1 MIRVRKLKLSNHPVL
16 GNLELDFTDSSNK
29 AVDTVIIA
37 GNNGIGKSSLM
48 ELLYKVMS
56 HEYRDMPCYIDM
68 IEVEIDEVIRTFR
81 FFHKTLNGT
90 NYLYVKDD
98 AGLETMVQSDKFAEI
113 FPTSAIFS
121 DVDINFQS
129 KQITYVTSGNIDES
143 VESRRSSSDLPTEI
157 NQLIIDIQAL
167 DDADVARA
175 TRGNPEIG
183 LSWLQVPQRM
193 PRFTKAFDLMFDDLK
208 YDRVDN
214 RDGHKEILFKKN
226 GHDVRVDQLSSGE
239 KQIVY
244 RGCFMLKDSHALRG
258 SFVFIDEPE
267 ISLHPSW
274 QEKILH
280 FYKSLFQDEFGNQT
294 SQIFCVTHS
303 PFIIHDENRYDDK
316 VIVLAKNE
324 FGEVVAQTKPEFYG
338 PGTVQAV
345 KDAFSVSWFV
355 SETPTV
361 YLEGPTDEQYFNKA
375 LSFAHTTNLLRFKW
389 IGKKS
394 PDGSCAFTGA
404 PSLNKAAAYLD
415 ANPPSV
421 FTAFLYDCDQQIA
434 ECLSNN
440 VFRTKMKAYESR
452 KNFKKGIEN
461 ALVLDDDFNTSAFY
475 LEKQTFGD
483 YGDKKVISEFQKQA
497 FCDHICSLPEDE
509 LRSILTHLIEAIERI
524 DEMITVA
531 KSGNNLADI

>member
-48 ELLYKVMS
+48 ELLYKIMS
-56 HEYRDMPCYIDM
+56 HEYRDTPCYIDM
-68 IEVEIDEVIRTFR
+68 IEVEIDEEIRTFR
-81 FFHKTLNGT
+81 FSLKTINGN
-90 NYLYVKDD
+90 NYLYAKDD
-98 AGLETMVQSDKFAEI
+98 SGLETMVLSENFAEI

-183 LSWLQVPQRM
+183 LSKLQVPQRM

-214 RDGHKEILFKKN
+214 RDGHKDILFKKN

-280 FYKSLFQDEFGNQT
+280 FYKSLFQDEEGYQT

-303 PFIIHDENRYDDK
+303 PFIIHDENRYNDK

-324 FGEVVAQTKPEFYG
+324 SGEVVAQTNPEFYG

-345 KDAFSVSWFV
+345 KDAFSVSWFANEV
-355 SETPTV
+355 PTV

-375 LSFAHTTNLLRFKW
+375 LSFAHTTNHLRFKW
-389 IGKKS
+389 IGKKN

-421 FTAFLYDCDQQIA
+421 FTAFLFDCDQKIN

-440 VFRTKMKAYESR
+440 VFRTKMKTYESR

-461 ALVLDDDFNTSAFY
+461 ALVLDDDFDTSAFY
-475 LEKQTFGD
+475 LEKQTIGD
-483 YGDKKVISEFQKQA
+483 YGDKKLISEFLKQA
-497 FCDHICSLPEDE
+497 FCNHICSLPEEE
-509 LRSILTHLIEAIERI
+509 LRQILTHLIETIERI
-524 DEMITVA
+524 DEMATMA
-531 KSGNNLADI
+531 KERK

>member
-1 MIRVRKLKLSNHPVL
+1 MIRVRKIKLSNHPVL

-37 GNNGIGKSSLM
+37 GNNGIGKSSLV
-48 ELLYKVMS
+48 ELLYQIVTRKY
-56 HEYRDMPCYIDM
+56 HGMPCYVDS
-68 IEVEIDEVIRTFR
+68 IEVEVNTEI
-81 FFHKTLNGT
+81 KTYKFYVENI
-90 NYLYVKDD
+90 NEQDFLYVKD
-98 AGLETMVQSDKFAEI
+98 GLGFEAWIGSDKFAEA

-129 KQITYVTSGNIDES
+129 RQITNVTSRNIDES
-143 VESRRSSSDLPTEI
+143 DVSRRSSSDLPTEI

-175 TRGNPEIG
+175 VRSDPDA
-183 LSWLQVPQRM
+183 SFSSLQIPQRIT
-193 PRFTKAFDLMFDDLK
+193 RFTNAFDLIFDDLR
-208 YDRVDN
+208 YDRVEN

-244 RGCFMLKDSHALRG
+244 RGCFMMKDSNALRG

-280 FYKSLFQDEFGNQT
+280 FYKSLFQDEDGNQT

-303 PFIIHDENRYDDK
+303 PFIIHDEKRYNDK
-316 VIVLAKNE
+316 VIVLARN
-324 FGEVVAQTKPEFYG
+324 GSGDVVAQANPEFYG

-345 KDAFSVSWFV
+345 KDAFSVSWFAN
-355 SETPTV
+355 EAPTV

-375 LSFAHTTNLLRFKW
+375 LSFAHINNHLRFKW

-394 PDGSCAFTGA
+394 SDGSCEFTGA

-421 FTAFLYDCDQQIA
+421 FTAFLFDCDQKIN

-440 VFRTKMKAYESR
+440 VLRTKMKTYDSR
-452 KNFKKGIEN
+452 KHFKKGIEN
-461 ALVLDDDFNTSAFY
+461 ALVLDDDFDTSVFY
-475 LEKQTFGD
+475 QEKQTFGD

-497 FCDHICSLPEDE
+497 FCDHICSLPEGE
-509 LRSILTHLIEAIERI
+509 LKPILTHLIDAIERI
-524 DEMITVA
+524 DKQITIA
-531 KSGNNLADI
+531 KEQK

>member
-48 ELLYKVMS
+48 ELLYKIMS
-56 HEYRDMPCYIDM
+56 HEYRDTPCYIDM
-68 IEVEIDEVIRTFR
+68 IEVEIDEEIRTFR
-81 FFHKTLNGT
+81 FSLKTINGN
-90 NYLYVKDD
+90 NYLYAKDD
-98 AGLETMVQSDKFAEI
+98 SGLETMVLSENFAEI

-183 LSWLQVPQRM
+183 LSELQVPQRM

-280 FYKSLFQDEFGNQT
+280 FYKSLFQDEEGYQT

-303 PFIIHDENRYDDK
+303 SFIIHDENRYNDK

-324 FGEVVAQTKPEFYG
+324 SGEVVAQTNPEFYG

-345 KDAFSVSWFV
+345 KDAFSVSWFANEV
-355 SETPTV
+355 PTV

-375 LSFAHTTNLLRFKW
+375 LSFAQTTNHLRFKW

-421 FTAFLYDCDQQIA
+421 FTAFLFDCDQKIN

-440 VFRTKMKAYESR
+440 VLITKIETYKSR
-452 KNFKKGIEN
+452 KHFKKGIEN
-461 ALVLDDDFNTSAFY
+461 ALVLEDGFDTSVFY
-475 LEKQTFGD
+475 LKKETIGD

-497 FCDHICSLPEDE
+497 FCDHICSLPEGE
-509 LRSILTHLIEAIERI
+509 LKPILTHLIEAIERI
-524 DEMITVA
+524 DKQITIA
-531 KSGNNLADI
+531 KEQK

>member
-1 MIRVRKLKLSNHPVL
+1 MIRVRKLKLSNHAVL
-16 GNLELDFTDSSNK
+16 GNLELDFTDLSNK

-48 ELLYKVMS
+48 ELLYKIMS

-68 IEVEIDEVIRTFR
+68 IEVEIDEEIRTFR
-81 FFHKTLNGT
+81 FSLKTINGS
-90 NYLYVKDD
+90 NYLYAKDD
-98 AGLETMVQSDKFAEI
+98 SGLETMVLSDKFAEL

-175 TRGNPEIG
+175 ARNNLKTG
-183 LSWLQVPQRM
+183 LSELQVPQRM

-244 RGCFMLKDSHALRG
+244 RGCFMLKDSQALRG

-280 FYKSLFQDEFGNQT
+280 FYKSLFQDEDGNQT

-303 PFIIHDENRYDDK
+303 PFIIHDEKRYNDK
-316 VIVLAKNE
+316 VIVLARNE
-324 FGEVVAQTKPEFYG
+324 SGDVVAQANPEFYG

-375 LSFAHTTNLLRFKW
+375 LSFAHTNNHLRFKW

-394 PDGSCAFTGA
+394 SDGSCEFTGA
-404 PSLNKAAAYLD
+404 PSLNKAADYLD

-421 FTAFLYDCDQQIA
+421 FTAFLFDCDQKIN
-434 ECLSNN
+434 ERLSNN
-440 VFRTKMKAYESR
+440 VLITKIETYKSR
-452 KNFKKGIEN
+452 KHFKKGIEN
-461 ALVLDDDFNTSAFY
+461 ALVLDDDFDTSAFY
-475 LEKQTFGD
+475 QEKQTFGD

-509 LRSILTHLIEAIERI
+509 LRQILTHLIEAIERI
-524 DEMITVA
+524 DKQITIV
-531 KSGNNLADI
+531 KEQK

>member
-37 GNNGIGKSSLM
+37 GNNGIGKSSLV
-48 ELLYKVMS
+48 ELLYQIMAHKY
-56 HEYRDMPCYIDM
+56 HDMPCYVDS
-68 IEVEIDEVIRTFR
+68 IEVEFDSDIRTYEFYA
-81 FFHKTLNGT
+81 KEINGSD
-90 NYLYVKDD
+90 YLYVKDGFGLD
-98 AGLETMVQSDKFAEI
+98 NWVGSDEFAGV

-121 DVDINFQS
+121 DVDINFKS
-129 KQITYVTSGNIDES
+129 DQITNVTSRNIDES
-143 VESRRSSSDLPTEI
+143 VGSIRSSSDLPTEI
-157 NQLIIDIQAL
+157 NQLIIDIQSL

-175 TRGNPEIG
+175 ARNNLETG
-183 LSWLQVPQRM
+183 LLELQVPQRM

-208 YDRVDN
+208 YDRVVN

-244 RGCFMLKDSHALRG
+244 RGCFMMKDSNALRG

-280 FYKSLFQDEFGNQT
+280 FYKSLFQDEDGNQT

-303 PFIIHDENRYDDK
+303 PFIIHDENRYNDK

-324 FGEVVAQTKPEFYG
+324 SGEVVAQTNPEFYG

-355 SETPTV
+355 SETP
-361 YLEGPTDEQYFNKA
+361 LF
-375 LSFAHTTNLLRFKW
+375 
-389 IGKKS
+389 I
-394 PDGSCAFTGA
+394 
-404 PSLNKAAAYLD
+404 
-415 ANPPSV
+415 
-421 FTAFLYDCDQQIA
+421 
-434 ECLSNN
+434 
-440 VFRTKMKAYESR
+440 
-452 KNFKKGIEN
+452 
-461 ALVLDDDFNTSAFY
+461 
-475 LEKQTFGD
+475 
-483 YGDKKVISEFQKQA
+483 
-497 FCDHICSLPEDE
+497 
-509 LRSILTHLIEAIERI
+509 
-524 DEMITVA
+524 
-531 KSGNNLADI
+531 